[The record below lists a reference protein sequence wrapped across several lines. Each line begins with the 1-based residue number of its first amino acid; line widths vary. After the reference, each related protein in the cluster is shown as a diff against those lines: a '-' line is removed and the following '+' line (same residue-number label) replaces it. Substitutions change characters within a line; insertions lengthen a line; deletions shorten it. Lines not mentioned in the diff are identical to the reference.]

1 MHTQYDGRW
10 GTLNSS
16 DTIAPGIQW
25 ISGSDH
31 GGFLLSHARLAEM
44 PVDLRGESFTSDEY
58 FEEDCSAVAIVLAFP
73 QLFAIEQ
80 VVLATAMLKGIRASR
95 MNRQVTAGGAA

>member
-1 MHTQYDGRW
+1 MKYQYDGRW
-10 GTLNSS
+10 GTLNSN

-31 GGFLLSHARLAEM
+31 GGFLLSRDRLKEM

-73 QLFAIEQ
+73 QYFDTDQ
-80 VVLATAMLKGIRASR
+80 VIRATAMLKGIRASR
-95 MNRQVTAGGAA
+95 MNRQVTAGGVA